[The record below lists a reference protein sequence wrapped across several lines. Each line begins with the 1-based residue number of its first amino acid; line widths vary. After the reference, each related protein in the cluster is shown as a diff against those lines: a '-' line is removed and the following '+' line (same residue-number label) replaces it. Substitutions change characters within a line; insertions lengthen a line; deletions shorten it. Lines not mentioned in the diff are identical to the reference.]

1 MSWAEYRGP
10 RADAAV
16 AGRAGAGPANLI
28 ENDVK
33 YSLPGGT
40 LHVNEAAD
48 GLELVVE
55 DEGPGIVAEHRE
67 RVFDRFFRVPDQT
80 QPGSGLGL
88 AIVRSVAER
97 PGAEVVSAAAGTVPG
112 DGCASGPIPL
122 SQAGTLPMLGEIL
135 MNSFHLLLHL
145 LAMAVLVTAFAGFLH
160 VLRRRSA
167 WQWRAAVAGGATFV
181 LAARVIEPAVLHA
194 AGLLP
199 LLAAPGAVPGWVI
212 PLMAAAP
219 ALFEESGRLIA
230 LGLARR
236 RLAAERAG
244 SGAWAWSFAAGYAGA
259 ELLLVGLAGHGQ
271 LLWLAQQPDAGVAV
285 LQALPAEMRAAVE
298 RGLAALGPLSA
309 LWLVS
314 ERLAACV
321 FQVGLSLLVAAA
333 VVRRAPAL
341 FAAAL
346 ALHFLIDL
354 PAAAYQAGTA
364 PLWLVEL
371 LYAVLAL
378 AALQVLQPRW
388 RSLGEPY
395 GEVRRMRRA

>member
-1 MSWAEYRGP
+1 MS
-10 RADAAV
+10 
-16 AGRAGAGPANLI
+16 
-28 ENDVK
+28 
-33 YSLPGGT
+33 
-40 LHVNEAAD
+40 
-48 GLELVVE
+48 
-55 DEGPGIVAEHRE
+55 
-67 RVFDRFFRVPDQT
+67 
-80 QPGSGLGL
+80 
-88 AIVRSVAER
+88 
-97 PGAEVVSAAAGTVPG
+97 
-112 DGCASGPIPL
+112 
-122 SQAGTLPMLGEIL
+122 
-135 MNSFHLLLHL
+135 SFLLLLHI
-145 LAMAVLVTAFAGFLH
+145 LAMAALAAALIGFPRALH
-160 VLRRRSA
+160 RRSA
-167 WQWRAAVAGGATFV
+167 WRWGAALAGGVTFV

-199 LLAAPGAVPGWVI
+199 VLAAPGGAPWWVI

-230 LGLARR
+230 LVLGRQSIATEP
-236 RLAAERAG
+236 AA
-244 SGAWAWSFAAGYAGA
+244 WVWSFAAGYAGA

-271 LLWLAQQPDAGVAV
+271 LLWLALQPDAGAAV

-309 LWLVS
+309 LWLVT

-354 PAAAYQAGTA
+354 PAAAYQASTA

-378 AALQVLQPRW
+378 AALQVLRPRW
-388 RSLGEPY
+388 RSLGEPH
-395 GEVRRMRRA
+395 GEVRRMRSA